1 VFELDYLFLIFLRVL
16 LLRSSGP
23 LARLGSLALLAGRCA
38 PHSLH
43 RHLARLVR
51 QEVRELIEKVRL
63 VLEQL
68 SDLLVDLSDP
78 KCVRAGVLL
87 RVPAPRTKSVNL
99 CMLCDGNFVGT
110 SREIRP

>member
-1 VFELDYLFLIFLRVL
+1 MHGAGYLLVVCLSWITSFSFFFAFFFC
-16 LLRSSGP
+16 G
-23 LARLGSLALLAGRCA
+23 ARGRW
-38 PHSLH
+38 PGLH